1 MRLYPCIAVAMK
13 ITFETIADA
22 LLSIAINDNPA
33 ELHGMLCGRLSGG
46 QQMSDAD
53 CLAAI
58 AELYDQEVSKFAP
71 ISRELLEL
79 HKLAADKLTD
89 TGFELLLPDDEFELA
104 QRLDSLGL
112 WCQGFL
118 VGLGLSGLS
127 RDAQFSADAA
137 DALKDLAQIAQ
148 IDPAEL
154 ESEESEANFFEV
166 SEYVRMAALLI
177 QSEINT
183 RQQTEK
189 PTIH

>member
-1 MRLYPCIAVAMK
+1 MK
-13 ITFETIADA
+13 ITFETVADA
-22 LLSIAINDNPA
+22 LLNTGINESPA
-33 ELHGMLCGRLSGG
+33 ELQGMLCGRLSGG
-46 QQMSDAD
+46 QKLDDAG

-58 AELYDQEVSKFAP
+58 AELYEEDVSTLTP
-71 ISRELLEL
+71 ISETLLGL
-79 HKLAADKLTD
+79 YRQAANKLTD
-89 TGFELLLPDDEFELA
+89 TGFGFELLLPDDEYELA

-127 RDAQFSADAA
+127 SEAQFSADAA

-154 ESEESEANFFEV
+154 ESEESETNFFEV
-166 SEYVRMAALLI
+166 TEYVRMAALLI
-177 QSEINT
+177 HSEVNT
-183 RQQTEK
+183 AKRTES